1 MIDDVLDIMRSEG
14 RLMAPEEIRD
24 ALIWR
29 DPVRYRTAT
38 RAYIIRCINHLRKQG
53 YDFEVQYEQKGWSK
67 FARYRFLGVKA

>member
-14 RLMAPEEIRD
+14 RLMEPEEIRD

-38 RAYIIRCINHLRKQG
+38 RAYIIRCINDLKKQG
-53 YDFEVQYEQKGWSK
+53 FDFEVQYTQIKCAK
-67 FARYRFLGVKA
+67 VAKYRYLGVRA